1 MTQRACEE
9 RPPPGF
15 VIEFA
20 APEPELNP
28 DAAVV
33 LLRIL
38 KKRAERAGALKS
50 VELSQDDPTNHRK
63 KDPAGE

>member
-1 MTQRACEE
+1 MTQRSCEE

-20 APEPELNP
+20 TPEPELNP
-28 DAAVV
+28 DAAAV

-38 KKRAERAGALKS
+38 KKRAERTGSLTS
-50 VELSQDDPTNHRK
+50 GELSLDDPKNYQK
-63 KDPAGE
+63 KDHTGA